1 MNFKNT
7 SVLSIGECMVE
18 LSSTGNNTYSMGFA
32 GDTFNA
38 AWYLRRLLPLDWE
51 VSYFSTVGTDPTSDD
66 MISFM
71 RTSGINTDHI
81 AQLNGKT
88 AGLYMIQL
96 KEGERSFSY
105 WRDTSAARQ
114 LAQDADRLDAAIFSA
129 GIVIFSGITMA
140 ILPPEGRNNLLS
152 ALGRA
157 RANGCTIVFDPNLR
171 PHLWAN
177 TTLMCNEVSR
187 AAKTADIVLPSF
199 DDEKEFFGDDT
210 PEDTSQRYCD
220 LGVGLVV
227 VKNGADE
234 MLVRDGVND
243 FLRFTPERIEN
254 PVDTT
259 AAGDSFNAG
268 FLSSLISGDDID
280 TAIRAGAALSA
291 KVINHHGALVEV

>member
-38 AWYLRRLLPLDWE
+38 AWYLRRLLPLDWN

-71 RTSGINTDHI
+71 NASGINTDHI
-81 AQLNGKT
+81 AQLSGKA

-114 LAQDADRLDAAIFSA
+114 LAQDADRLDAAMQSA

-140 ILPPEGRNNLLS
+140 ILPPEGRDTLIN
-152 ALGRA
+152 ALARA
-157 RANGCTIVFDPNLR
+157 RANGSTIVFDPNLR
-171 PHLWAN
+171 PHLWAD
-177 TTLMCNEVSR
+177 TTVMCCEVSR

-199 DDEKEFFGDDT
+199 DDEQEFFGDDT
-210 PEDTSQRYCD
+210 PEATAQRYSD

-227 VKNGADE
+227 VKNGVEE
-234 MLVRDGVND
+234 MLVRDGGKGL
-243 FLRFTPERIEN
+243 LRFTPEKIAH

-268 FLSSLISGDDID
+268 FLSSLISDGDIQ

-291 KVINHHGALVEV
+291 KVINHLGALVDV